1 MKQYFF
7 LIPLV
12 AAFMPVVEDK
22 PQKEYKKGDELVQF
36 NI

>member
-7 LIPLV
+7 NATCCSFYAL
-12 AAFMPVVEDK
+12 VEDK
-22 PQKEYKKGDELVQF
+22 PQTEYKKGDELVQF